1 MVSTGG
7 SATAVNTYL
16 RLLVN
21 GCAETGAL
29 FVAGSSSDTREFDG
43 VALWGPPRDDW
54 LPWCVIRI
62 LRLLVSR
69 PLPLLGQGRRRIFV
83 PNTTRREGL
92 DNPPC
97 KLSLSY
103 L

>member
-7 SATAVNTYL
+7 SPTAVSTYL

-21 GCAETGAL
+21 GCAESGAL
-29 FVAGSSSDTREFDG
+29 FVAGSSPDAREFDG
-43 VALWGPPRDDW
+43 VALWGPPSDDW
-54 LPWCVIRI
+54 LPWCVIRTSHF
-62 LRLLVSR
+62 LVPR
-69 PLPLLGQGRRRIFV
+69 PLPWLGQGGGGIFV
-83 PNTTRREGL
+83 SITTRKEGL